1 MSFKTTITYPNYVP
15 LPQETIDTIV
25 SWVGQ
30 QGEAGKYTG
39 ENNSY
44 YMPDNTTYVV
54 ERWAWID
61 EATCQ
66 EYFTFVNS
74 QTSETNIDTITEIVA
89 L

>member
-15 LPQETIDTIV
+15 LSQETVDTIIN
-25 SWVGQ
+25 WVGQ
-30 QGEAGKYTG
+30 QVTAGKYTG

-44 YMPDNTTYVV
+44 YMPDSTTYVV
-54 ERWAWID
+54 ERSEWVD
-61 EATCQ
+61 EAVCQ

-74 QTSETNIDTITEIVA
+74 QTSETNFDTITEIVA